1 MLPTIFE
8 VCVLN
13 MHFITKKLGML
24 LKKTSPENFGIKT
37 KDPKNFLMIVR
48 LLHFLELDQ
57 SDPSGQLTVS
67 DETKNPPKTFETAKV
82 PLRHPN
88 RYS

>member
-1 MLPTIFE
+1 
-8 VCVLN
+8 
-13 MHFITKKLGML
+13 ML
-24 LKKTSPENFGIKT
+24 LKKNVSWKFRY
-37 KDPKNFLMIVR
+37 KDKRPLEFSNDSQ
-48 LLHFLELDQ
+48 LLHYLELDQ

>member
-1 MLPTIFE
+1 
-8 VCVLN
+8 
-13 MHFITKKLGML
+13 ML
-24 LKKTSPENFGIKT
+24 LKKKVSWKFRY
-37 KDPKNFLMIVR
+37 KDKGPLKNFLMIVR

-57 SDPSGQLTVS
+57 SDPSEQLTVS

-88 RYS
+88 RHN